1 LENGYSH
8 TDELNDSLLWS
19 SFKAGDALAF
29 ELLYKKYFGIL
40 GSYGFRLNPD
50 KTLVEDAIHD
60 LFIDLW
66 RRKEFL
72 SDVDNVK
79 FYLFRSIRNRFNRNI
94 KKDIFEGSED
104 VDDFLDYLASLSV
117 EQESIEQESR
127 DSKDQAIQR
136 ALNSL
141 SKRQIEA
148 VHLRFFQGLSLD
160 ETAQVM
166 DIPKQVVKNLLHKSY
181 AVLRI
186 TLKKALPLLSFFL
199 FR

>member
-1 LENGYSH
+1 MEDRHSH
-8 TDELNDSLLWS
+8 TDQLKDSLLWK
-19 SFKAGDALAF
+19 SFKDGDPLAF
-29 ELLYKKYFGIL
+29 ELLYKKYFSVL
-40 GSYGFRLNPD
+40 GSYGYRLNPD

-94 KKDIFEGSED
+94 QKDIFEGSED

-117 EQESIEQESR
+117 EQESIDQESGYI
-127 DSKDQAIQR
+127 KDQVIQR

-141 SKRQIEA
+141 SRRQAEA

-160 ETAQVM
+160 ETSQIM
-166 DIPKQVVKNLLHKSY
+166 NIPKQVVKNLLHKSY
-181 AVLRI
+181 AILRI
-186 TLKKALPLLSFFL
+186 TLKKSLPLLYFFL
-199 FR
+199 LK

>member
-1 LENGYSH
+1 
-8 TDELNDSLLWS
+8 
-19 SFKAGDALAF
+19 
-29 ELLYKKYFGIL
+29 LYKKYFAVL
-40 GSYGFRLNPD
+40 GSYAFRLNPN
-50 KTLVEDAIHD
+50 KSLVEDAIHD
-60 LFIDLW
+60 VFIDLW

-94 KKDIFEGSED
+94 QKDIFEGSEN

-117 EQESIEQESR
+117 EQESIEQESGYI
-127 DSKDQAIQR
+127 KDQTIQK

-141 SKRQIEA
+141 SRRQTEA

-181 AVLRI
+181 AILRI
-186 TLKKALPLLSFFL
+186 TLKKSLPLLSFFL
-199 FR
+199 LR